1 MLTLLL
7 ASLALAGEPS
17 FKGAKLLDDG
27 AHVMT
32 VKTQNVF
39 GLTSTTVT
47 AKDGSPVLA
56 FNLSPYQGQVML
68 SVDFSSVGLSS
79 GGLMP
84 AQKPDELILAWWK
97 AGVLSAAG
105 VDRAKLEA
113 WCKER
118 GFALTDTAKQQA
130 QLAEYAATHPGP
142 TFSEPAPSASAS
154 ASVSSA
160 PAAPARPTTVS
171 VSFHIE
177 CDHNVRMFTGSSPTS
192 GGTYGWESPNSVRS
206 TTMRPG
212 DVLCIC
218 DDRDKVQSCWTAGDQ
233 RADLEVTCGGFR
245 QR

>member
-32 VKTQNVF
+32 AKRQNVF
-39 GLTSTTVT
+39 GMKSLTLT
-47 AKDGSPVLA
+47 AKDGSQVLVFA
-56 FNLSPYQGQVML
+56 LTPYQGQVML
-68 SVDFSSVGLSS
+68 SADFSSLGKSF
-79 GGLMP
+79 GGQLP
-84 AQKPDELILAWWK
+84 ATEPDDLVLAWWK
-97 AGVLSAAG
+97 AGVLSATGA
-105 VDRAKLEA
+105 DLAKLEA

-118 GFALTDTAKQQA
+118 GFVLTDTAQQQA
-130 QLAEYAATHPGP
+130 QMAEYAATHPGP

-154 ASVSSA
+154 ASASSA
-160 PAAPARPTTVS
+160 PAAPARPSTVS
-171 VSFHIE
+171 VSFHVE
-177 CDHNVRMFTGSSPTS
+177 CDQKVRMFTGSSPTS
-192 GGTYGWESPNSVRS
+192 GGTYGWEYPNTVRS